1 MTHASRS
8 LALVL
13 ALSLNIGSDLP
24 LTAAE
29 GIETQHH
36 RTDALGDPLP
46 EAALLRMG
54 TVRFRHPSSIVDM
67 ALSPDDKAVVTF
79 EDDII
84 VWDAATGKERWR
96 SNTRQFG
103 YSLPHASYG
112 VRAIAFARDG
122 QTFYTP
128 GRPDDII
135 AWNVSS
141 GGHTVITLQPGF
153 PVPRDHLGRGNARS
167 IDIAPDNQKFAVG
180 NQSGLSVCDKTGKVL
195 YQITNN
201 PENPINDINND
212 RLRFGGDFSYG
223 RFSPDGKLLAVVNSE
238 SPQQIRLHEAQSGK
252 ELRRIPLTNNLVRFD
267 FSPDSKQIVA
277 TERDSAV
284 RLYEVATSNKVWD
297 YKIELKN
304 NAESYTCAVAFSPD
318 AKTIAVCAPIG
329 SDEDIHLLHAADG
342 KRFGKPLVHQSKP
355 WAVAFT
361 ADSTTLFSSGWDG
374 RIRRWD
380 VATQKQLTLP
390 GALRATGASA
400 ASPDGKSVAFCDD
413 TGTVHLHNVADGSE
427 VRQLKMPGTS
437 YSELAFSPDGRQLAG
452 GGLANEQTHVAVWD
466 LSDGRLLHRWEWP
479 KGRDTHSNITELSFS
494 RDGQHVAAVVFRQSR
509 GYIWDL
515 TTGKQIATLPHR
527 QIHGLSYST
536 DNRTLAT
543 TGWDRV
549 VRFWNTETGEKLR
562 EFDVSSINPP
572 NNQWGVSMHAV
583 RYSPQNDLVATMH
596 TGGQVRFWDVDSL
609 KLVSKFKNP
618 DSFFTQGGTGFS
630 PDGLWYATG
639 DKSGRL
645 RLWDPLTGQIVWDR
659 GRHPDSTKA
668 RGFGGHGETLISSGD
683 GVCYLWDLEPADLPL
698 DKTLDQLW
706 DDLAGQDSPA
716 AYRAI
721 WAMSKQPQATVE
733 LLGKKLRAVEEVV
746 DMSRVGLDLSDEEA
760 NRRKRLKR
768 LMVAKKPGMETLPTV
783 QRAISLLVQIGTP
796 EAVALIEKLTIANN
810 EAVNQSAK
818 HALSRIEKR

>member
-24 LTAAE
+24 LTAADVKK
-29 GIETQHH
+29 THLP

-54 TVRFRHPSSIVDM
+54 TVRFQHAASVIDM
-67 ALSPDDKAVVTF
+67 ALSPDEKAVVTF

-267 FSPDSKQIVA
+267 FSPDSKQIVV

-284 RLYEVATSNKVWD
+284 RLYEVATGNKVWD

-400 ASPDGKSVAFCDD
+400 ASPDGKLVAFHDE
-413 TGTVHLHNVADGSE
+413 TGTVHLHNVADGRE
-427 VRQLKMPGTS
+427 VRQLKVPGSTFS
-437 YSELAFSPDGRQLAG
+437 QLVFSPDSRQLAG
-452 GGLANEQTHVAVWD
+452 AGVAGDQLQTTVWD
-466 LSDGRLLHRWEWP
+466 LADGAVVHRWDWP
-479 KGRDTHSNITELSFS
+479 VGRDPHTNFRDLRYSPDGQLLAAAVFRQDSAYFWNLSTGKQVAKLPHQEIFGLSFS
-494 RDGQHVAAVVFRQSR
+494 
-509 GYIWDL
+509 
-515 TTGKQIATLPHR
+515 P
-527 QIHGLSYST
+527 

-543 TGWDRV
+543 AGWDRV
-549 VRFWNTETGEKLR
+549 VRFWNAETGENLH
-562 EFDVSSINPP
+562 EFHVSKIDPD
-572 NNQWGVSMHAV
+572 NNQWDVSMHAV
-583 RYSPQNDLVATMH
+583 RYSPQNKLLATVH
-596 TGGQVRFWDVDSL
+596 FSGHVHFWDVDSM
-609 KLVSKFKNP
+609 KLVSQIYNRGGF
-618 DSFFTQGGTGFS
+618 SQGGSGFS

-659 GRHPDSTKA
+659 GRHQDGTKA

-733 LLGKKLRAVEEVV
+733 LLGKKLLAVEEVV
-746 DMSRVGLDLSDEEA
+746 DMSRVGLDLPDEEA

-768 LMVAKKPGMETLPTV
+768 LMVTKKPGMETLPTV

-796 EAVALIEKLTIANN
+796 EAVALVEKLTIANN